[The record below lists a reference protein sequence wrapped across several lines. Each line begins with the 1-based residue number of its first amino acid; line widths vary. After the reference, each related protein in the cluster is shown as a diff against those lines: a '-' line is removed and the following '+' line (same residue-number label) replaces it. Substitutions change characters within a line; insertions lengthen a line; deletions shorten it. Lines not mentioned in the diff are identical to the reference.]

1 MLRNVKS
8 VFLNITL
15 KSAVENTPFGIKPK
29 CILSLGFCVNQ
40 KKKNNLCTLSHSM
53 NSRCV
58 YSL

>member
-8 VFLNITL
+8 GYLNLSL

-29 CILSLGFCVNQ
+29 SILLLAFCVNQ
-40 KKKNNLCTLSHSM
+40 KNNNLCTLSHSM